1 MFRWFIPT
9 VVAVLAG
16 LLVLLGYLV
25 PIDALASLRVT
36 LVGWASVLA
45 AFALLLAY
53 GNLLRVHLGRLFQK
67 RVKHRVASLILLLSA
82 VAGLVIVLVQGP
94 EGTMVQTWFEMI
106 LIPGQSALL
115 AVTVVTLVLA
125 GMRLLRTRRS
135 VESGLFL
142 IVALI
147 TLLTTVPIVYPQAL
161 DLTMQFVNATVTGG
175 MRGLLLGV
183 VLGIV
188 ITGLRVIF
196 GIDRPQSG
204 G

>member
-25 PIDALASLRVT
+25 PIDALASLRVM
-36 LVGWASVLA
+36 LVDWASVLA

-67 RVKHRVASLILLLSA
+67 RAKHRIASLILLVSA
-82 VAGLVIVLVQGP
+82 VAGLVLVLVQGS
-94 EGTMVQTWFEMI
+94 EGALVQTWLEAI
-106 LIPGQSALL
+106 LVPGQSALL

-125 GMRLLRTRRS
+125 GMRLLRTRRR
-135 VESGLFL
+135 VESVLFL
-142 IVALI
+142 VVALV
-147 TLLTTVPIVYPQAL
+147 TLLTTVPIVYPEAL
-161 DLTMQFVNATVTGG
+161 HLAMQFVSATVTGG

-196 GIDRPQSG
+196 GLDRPQSG